1 MEMFWMKSKPAS
13 LHIPATPR
21 VRIALILGTLSAFG
35 PLSLDM
41 YLPALP
47 TLADEF
53 SSSTSYAQLSL
64 TACMVGLALGQL
76 LAGPLSDVRGRR
88 IPLIVGLVLYTIASG
103 LCLVSPTMGSFVALR
118 FIQGMAGAAGIV
130 ISRAV
135 VRDVYEGPELTR
147 FFSLL
152 MLVNGVA
159 PIAAPIIGGQIL
171 TYTSWRGVFILL
183 SLIGALALL
192 AVIFGLGE
200 TLPAQKRSSGGLR
213 QTLLTFGKIARNRR
227 FMGYAL
233 TQGFAMAGM
242 FAYIS
247 GSPFV
252 LQKIYGVSPQMFSI
266 CFAINGLGIILA
278 SQIAGRLAGKVSE
291 TRLLIAGLLTA
302 AAGGTS
308 LLIAILAGGGLI
320 TVLIPLFLV
329 VSSVGLI
336 NTASFALA
344 MADQAKSAGSASA
357 LIGVMTFLLGG
368 LVAPLVGLGGEETA
382 VPMGVV
388 IACADLGALLLY
400 FVMIGRN
407 ESKQNSY
414 TSV

>member
-1 MEMFWMKSKPAS
+1 MKSKAIAS
-13 LHIPATPR
+13 LHTTATPR
-21 VRIALILGTLSAFG
+21 VRMALILGTLSAFG

-53 SSSTSYAQLSL
+53 GSSTSYAQLSL
-64 TACMVGLALGQL
+64 TACMIGLALGQL

-88 IPLIVGLVLYTIASG
+88 IPLIAGLVLYTIASI
-103 LCLVSPTMGSFVALR
+103 LCLVSPTMGSFVVLR
-118 FIQGMAGAAGIV
+118 FIQGLAGAAGIV
-130 ISRAV
+130 IARAV

-152 MLVNGVA
+152 MLINGVA

-183 SLIGALALL
+183 SLIGVLALL

-200 TLPAQKRSSGGLR
+200 TLPAQKRSSGGLK
-213 QTLLTFGKIARNRR
+213 QTLLTFGSITRNRR

-233 TQGFAMAGM
+233 TQGFAAAGM

-291 TRLLIAGLLTA
+291 TRLLIAGLLIA
-302 AAGGTS
+302 AVGGTS
-308 LLIAILAGGGLI
+308 LLVAILAGGGLI
-320 TVLIPLFLV
+320 SVLIPLFLV

-357 LIGVMTFLLGG
+357 LIGVMTFLFGG
-368 LVAPLVGLGGEETA
+368 LVAPLVGLGGEHTA
-382 VPMGVV
+382 VPMGIV
-388 IACADLGALLLY
+388 IACADLGALFLY
-400 FVMIGRN
+400 VVMIGR
-407 ESKQNSY
+407 SKPKQTVST
-414 TSV
+414 TS

>member
-1 MEMFWMKSKPAS
+1 MKSTPAS
-13 LHIPATPR
+13 LSTNSTSR
-21 VRIALILGTLSAFG
+21 VRMALILGTLSAFG

-53 SSSTSYAQLSL
+53 QSSTSYAQLSL
-64 TACMVGLALGQL
+64 TACMVGLAAGQL

-88 IPLIVGLVLYTIASG
+88 TPLIAGLILYTIASI
-103 LCLVSPTMGSFVALR
+103 LCLVSPTMGSFVVLR
-118 FIQGMAGAAGIV
+118 FIQGAAGAAGIV

-135 VRDVYEGPELTR
+135 VRDVYSGPELTR

-152 MLVNGVA
+152 MLINGVA
-159 PIAAPIIGGQIL
+159 PIAAPIIGGQL
-171 TYTSWRGVFILL
+171 LAYTSWRGVFILL
-183 SLIGALALL
+183 SIIGILTLV
-192 AVIFGLGE
+192 AVVVGLGE
-200 TLPAQKRSSGGLR
+200 TLPAERRSSGGLK
-213 QTLLTFGKIARNRR
+213 QTLVTFRKIAGDRL

-233 TQGFAMAGM
+233 TQGFVSAGM

-252 LQKIYGVSPQMFSI
+252 LQKIYGISPQMFSV

-302 AAGGTS
+302 ALGGTS
-308 LLIAILAGGGLI
+308 LLISILAGGNLI
-320 TVLIPLFLV
+320 SVLIPLFLV
-329 VSSVGLI
+329 VSSVGLV

-344 MADQAKSAGSASA
+344 MANQEKSAGSASA
-357 LIGVMTFLLGG
+357 LIGVMTFLFGG
-368 LVAPLVGLGGEETA
+368 IVAPLVGLGGEGTA
-382 VPMGVV
+382 VPMGIV
-388 IACADLGALLLY
+388 IACADIGALLIY
-400 FVMIGRN
+400 VVMVGKGKRGKRQG
-407 ESKQNSY
+407 KQQLA
-414 TSV
+414 

>member
-1 MEMFWMKSKPAS
+1 MKSKPAS
-13 LHIPATPR
+13 LHITATPR
-21 VRIALILGTLSAFG
+21 VRMALILGTLSAFG

-47 TLADEF
+47 MLADEF
-53 SSSTSYAQLSL
+53 GSSTSYAQLSL
-64 TACMVGLALGQL
+64 TACMIGLALGQL

-88 IPLIVGLVLYTIASG
+88 IPLIAGLVLYTIASV
-103 LCLVSPTMGSFVALR
+103 LCLVSPTMGSFVILR
-118 FIQGMAGAAGIV
+118 FIQGLAGAAGIV
-130 ISRAV
+130 ISRAI

-152 MLVNGVA
+152 MLINGVA

-183 SLIGALALL
+183 SLIGVLALL
-192 AVIFGLGE
+192 AVILGLGE
-200 TLPAQKRSSGGLR
+200 TLPVQKRSSGGLK
-213 QTLLTFGKIARNRR
+213 QTLMTFSRIARDRR

-233 TQGFAMAGM
+233 SQGFAAAGM

-252 LQKIYGVSPQMFSI
+252 LQKIYGVSPQLFSI

-291 TRLLIAGLLTA
+291 TRLLIAGLITA
-302 AAGGTS
+302 AVGGTS
-308 LLIAILAGGGLI
+308 LLISILAGGGLMS
-320 TVLIPLFLV
+320 VLIPLFLV

-344 MADQAKSAGSASA
+344 MANQAKSAGSASA
-357 LIGVMTFLLGG
+357 LIGVMTFLFGG
-368 LVAPLVGLGGEETA
+368 IVAPLVGLGGEHTA
-382 VPMGVV
+382 VPMGIV

-400 FVMIGRN
+400 FCMIGRIR
-407 ESKQNSY
+407 SKANHNI
-414 TSV
+414 TA

>member
-1 MEMFWMKSKPAS
+1 MKSKAAAS
-13 LHIPATPR
+13 LHTTATPR
-21 VRIALILGTLSAFG
+21 VRMALILGTLSAFG

-53 SSSTSYAQLSL
+53 GSSTSYAQLSL
-64 TACMVGLALGQL
+64 TACMIGLALGQL

-88 IPLIVGLVLYTIASG
+88 MPLIAGLVLYTIASI
-103 LCLVSPTMGSFVALR
+103 LCLISPSMGSFVVLR
-118 FIQGMAGAAGIV
+118 FIQGLAGAAGIV
-130 ISRAV
+130 IARAV

-152 MLVNGVA
+152 MLINGVA

-183 SLIGALALL
+183 SLIGVLALL

-200 TLPAQKRSSGGLR
+200 TLPAQKRSSGGLK
-213 QTLLTFGKIARNRR
+213 QTLLTFGSIARNRR

-233 TQGFAMAGM
+233 TQGFAAAGM

-291 TRLLIAGLLTA
+291 TRLLIAGLLIA
-302 AAGGTS
+302 AVGGTS

-320 TVLIPLFLV
+320 SVLIPLFMV

-357 LIGVMTFLLGG
+357 LIGVMTFLFGG
-368 LVAPLVGLGGEETA
+368 LVAPLVGLGGEHTA
-382 VPMGVV
+382 VPMGIV
-388 IACADLGALLLY
+388 IACADLGALFLY
-400 FVMIGRN
+400 VVMIGR
-407 ESKQNSY
+407 SKPKQSIS
-414 TSV
+414 TTA

>member
-1 MEMFWMKSKPAS
+1 MKSTTAS
-13 LHIPATPR
+13 LNTNSTSR
-21 VRIALILGTLSAFG
+21 VRMALILGTLSAFG

-53 SSSTSYAQLSL
+53 GSSTSYAQLSL
-64 TACMVGLALGQL
+64 TACMIGLAVGQL

-88 IPLIVGLVLYTIASG
+88 TPLIAGLVLYTIASI
-103 LCLVSPTMGSFVALR
+103 LCLVSPTMGSFVVLR
-118 FIQGMAGAAGIV
+118 FIQGVAGAAGIV
-130 ISRAV
+130 ISRAI
-135 VRDVYEGPELTR
+135 VRDVYSGPELTR

-152 MLVNGVA
+152 MLINGVA
-159 PIAAPIIGGQIL
+159 PIAAPIIGGQLL

-183 SLIGALALL
+183 SLIGILTLL

-200 TLPAQKRSSGGLR
+200 TLPSNRRSSGGLK
-213 QTLLTFGKIARNRR
+213 QTLITFRQIAGDRQ

-233 TQGFAMAGM
+233 TQGFVAAGM

-252 LQKIYGVSPQMFSI
+252 LQKLYGVSPQMFSV

-278 SQIAGRLAGKVSE
+278 SQVAGRLAGKVSE

-302 AAGGTS
+302 ALGGTS
-308 LLIAILAGGGLI
+308 LLIAILAGGNLI
-320 TVLIPLFLV
+320 SVLIPLFLV
-329 VSSVGLI
+329 VSSVGLV

-344 MADQAKSAGSASA
+344 MANQEKSAGSASA
-357 LIGVMTFLLGG
+357 LIGVMTFLFGG
-368 LVAPLVGLGGEETA
+368 IVAPLVGLGGEGTA
-382 VPMGVV
+382 VPMGIV
-388 IACADLGALLLY
+388 IGCADLGALVIY
-400 FVMIGRN
+400 FLMVSRGRKRQN
-407 ESKQNSY
+407 EQVLS
-414 TSV
+414 

>member
-1 MEMFWMKSKPAS
+1 MRIKSTSAS
-13 LHIPATPR
+13 LTTHSTS
-21 VRIALILGTLSAFG
+21 RIRMALILGTLSAFG

-47 TLADEF
+47 TLAADFE
-53 SSSTSYAQLSL
+53 SSTSYAQLSL

-88 IPLIVGLVLYTIASG
+88 TPLIAGLLLYTIASI
-103 LCLVSPTMGSFVALR
+103 LCLVSPTMGSFVVLR
-118 FIQGMAGAAGIV
+118 FIQGVAGAAGIV

-135 VRDVYEGPELTR
+135 VRDVYDGPELTR

-152 MLVNGVA
+152 MLINGVA
-159 PIAAPIIGGQIL
+159 PIAAPIIGGL
-171 TYTSWRGVFILL
+171 LLEYTSWRGVFILL
-183 SLIGALALL
+183 SLIGVLTLL

-200 TLPAQKRSSGGLR
+200 TLPADRRSSGGLK
-213 QTLLTFGKIARNRR
+213 QTLVTFRQIASNRL

-233 TQGFAMAGM
+233 TQGFVGAGM

-252 LQKIYGVSPQMFSI
+252 LQKIYGISPQMFSL

-291 TRLLIAGLLTA
+291 SRLLIAGLIVA
-302 AAGGTS
+302 ALGGTS
-308 LLIAILAGGGLI
+308 LFIAILAGGNLI
-320 TVLIPLFLV
+320 SILIPLFLV
-329 VSSVGLI
+329 VSSVGLV

-344 MADQAKSAGSASA
+344 MANQSKSAGSASA
-357 LIGVMTFLLGG
+357 LIGVMTFMFGG
-368 LVAPLVGLGGEETA
+368 IVAPLVGLGGEGTA
-382 VPMGVV
+382 VPMGIV
-388 IACADLGALLLY
+388 ILCADLGAVLIYLMM
-400 FVMIGRN
+400 VR
-407 ESKQNSY
+407 K
-414 TSV
+414 TSERQVAH

>member
-1 MEMFWMKSKPAS
+1 MRAKSTSAS
-13 LHIPATPR
+13 LTNNSTS
-21 VRIALILGTLSAFG
+21 RIRMALILGTLSAFG

-47 TLADEF
+47 TLAADF
-53 SSSTSYAQLSL
+53 QSSTSYAQLSL

-88 IPLIVGLVLYTIASG
+88 TPLIAGLFLYTIASI
-103 LCLVSPTMGSFVALR
+103 LCLVSPTMGSFVVLR
-118 FIQGMAGAAGIV
+118 FIQGVAGAAGIV

-135 VRDVYEGPELTR
+135 VRDVYDGPELTR

-152 MLVNGVA
+152 MLINGVA
-159 PIAAPIIGGQIL
+159 PIAAPIIGGL
-171 TYTSWRGVFILL
+171 LLEYTSWRGVFILL
-183 SLIGALALL
+183 SLIGVLTLL

-200 TLPAQKRSSGGLR
+200 TLPADRRSSGGLK
-213 QTLLTFGKIARNRR
+213 QTLITFRQIASNRL

-233 TQGFAMAGM
+233 TQGLVGAGM

-252 LQKIYGVSPQMFSI
+252 LQKIYGISPQMFSL

-291 TRLLIAGLLTA
+291 TRLLLAGLIVA
-302 AAGGTS
+302 ALGGTS
-308 LLIAILAGGGLI
+308 LFIAILAEGNLI
-320 TVLIPLFLV
+320 SILIPLFLV
-329 VSSVGLI
+329 VSSVGLV

-344 MADQAKSAGSASA
+344 MANQSKSAGSASA
-357 LIGVMTFLLGG
+357 LIGVMTFMFGG
-368 LVAPLVGLGGEETA
+368 IVAPLVGLGGEGTA
-382 VPMGVV
+382 VPMGIV
-388 IACADLGALLLY
+388 ILCADLGAVLIYLLM
-400 FVMIGRN
+400 VRKT
-407 ESKQNSY
+407 SKQQ
-414 TSV
+414 VAH

>member
-1 MEMFWMKSKPAS
+1 M
-13 LHIPATPR
+13 
-21 VRIALILGTLSAFG
+21 ALILGTLSAFG

-47 TLADEF
+47 GLADEF
-53 SSSTSYAQLSL
+53 GSSASYAQLSL
-64 TACMVGLALGQL
+64 TACMIGLALGQL

-88 IPLIVGLVLYTIASG
+88 IPLIAGLVLYTLASV
-103 LCLVSPTMGSFVALR
+103 LCLVSPTMGSFIVLR
-118 FIQGMAGAAGIV
+118 FVQGVAGAAGIV

-135 VRDVYEGPELTR
+135 VRDMYEGPELTR

-152 MLVNGVA
+152 MLINGVA
-159 PIAAPIIGGQIL
+159 PIAAPIIGGQVL
-171 TYTSWRGVFILL
+171 AYASWRAVFILL
-183 SLIGALALL
+183 SLIGIMALL

-200 TLPAQKRSSGGLR
+200 TLPVHRRSSGGLK
-213 QTLLTFGKIARNRR
+213 QTLLTFGKLIRDRR

-233 TQGFAMAGM
+233 TQGFAAAGM

-252 LQKIYGVSPQMFSI
+252 LQKIYGVSPQMFSV
-266 CFAINGLGIILA
+266 CFAVNGLGIILA

-291 TRLLIAGLLTA
+291 TRLLIAGLITA
-302 AAGGTS
+302 AIGGTS
-308 LLIAILAGGGLI
+308 LLFSILAGGGLI

-344 MADQAKSAGSASA
+344 MGNQAKSAGSASA
-357 LIGVMTFLLGG
+357 LIGVMTFLFGG
-368 LVAPLVGLGGEETA
+368 IVAPLVGLGGEHTA
-382 VPMGVV
+382 VPMGIV
-388 IACADLGALLLY
+388 IACADLGALGLY
-400 FVMIGRN
+400 FVMIGK
-407 ESKQNSY
+407 SKSEQN
-414 TSV
+414 TPAVV

>member
-1 MEMFWMKSKPAS
+1 MRTKSTSAS
-13 LHIPATPR
+13 LTTHSTS
-21 VRIALILGTLSAFG
+21 RIRMALILGTLSAFG

-47 TLADEF
+47 TLASDFE
-53 SSSTSYAQLSL
+53 SSTSYAQLSL

-88 IPLIVGLVLYTIASG
+88 TPLIAGLLLYTIASI
-103 LCLVSPTMGSFVALR
+103 LCLVSPTMGSFVVLR
-118 FIQGMAGAAGIV
+118 FIQGVAGAAGIV

-135 VRDVYEGPELTR
+135 VRDVYDGPELTR

-152 MLVNGVA
+152 MLINGVA
-159 PIAAPIIGGQIL
+159 PIAAPIIGGL
-171 TYTSWRGVFILL
+171 LLEYTSWRGVFILL
-183 SLIGALALL
+183 SLIGVLTLL

-200 TLPAQKRSSGGLR
+200 TLPADRRSSGGLK
-213 QTLLTFGKIARNRR
+213 QTLVTFRQIASNRL

-233 TQGFAMAGM
+233 TQGFVGAGM

-252 LQKIYGVSPQMFSI
+252 LQKIYGISPQMFSL

-291 TRLLIAGLLTA
+291 SRLLIAGLMVA
-302 AAGGTS
+302 ALGGTS
-308 LLIAILAGGGLI
+308 LFIAIIAGGNLI
-320 TVLIPLFLV
+320 SILIPLFLV
-329 VSSVGLI
+329 VSSVGLV

-344 MADQAKSAGSASA
+344 MANQSKSAGSASA
-357 LIGVMTFLLGG
+357 LIGVMTFMFGG
-368 LVAPLVGLGGEETA
+368 IVAPLVGLGGEGTA
-382 VPMGVV
+382 VPMGIV
-388 IACADLGALLLY
+388 ILCADLGAVLIYLMM
-400 FVMIGRN
+400 VRN
-407 ESKQNSY
+407 TSKRQ
-414 TSV
+414 VAH

>member
-1 MEMFWMKSKPAS
+1 MKSTPAS
-13 LHIPATPR
+13 LHTHAAPR
-21 VRIALILGTLSAFG
+21 IRMALILGTLSAFG

-53 SSSTSYAQLSL
+53 GSSASYAQLSL
-64 TACMVGLALGQL
+64 TACMIGLALGQL

-88 IPLIVGLVLYTIASG
+88 TPLIAGLLLYTIASA
-103 LCLVSPTMGSFVALR
+103 LCLVSPSMSSFVVLR
-118 FIQGMAGAAGIV
+118 FIQGLAGAAGIV

-152 MLVNGVA
+152 MLINGVA

-183 SLIGALALL
+183 GFIGVLALL

-200 TLPAQKRSSGGLR
+200 TLPAPKRSSGGLQ
-213 QTLLTFGKIARNRR
+213 QTLLTFGRMARDRR

-233 TQGFAMAGM
+233 TQGFASAGM

-252 LQKIYGVSPQMFSI
+252 LQKIYGVSPQLFSI

-291 TRLLIAGLLTA
+291 TRLLIAGLITA

-308 LLIAILAGGGLI
+308 LLIAILAGGGLVS
-320 TVLIPLFLV
+320 VLIPLFLV

-357 LIGVMTFLLGG
+357 LIGVMTFLFGG
-368 LVAPLVGLGGEETA
+368 LVAPLVGLGGDHTA
-382 VPMGVV
+382 VPMGIV

-400 FVMIGRN
+400 FIMIGR
-407 ESKQNSY
+407 SKSKLDNY
-414 TSV
+414 TSA

>member
-1 MEMFWMKSKPAS
+1 MKSNLAS
-13 LHIPATPR
+13 LQPHAAPR
-21 VRIALILGTLSAFG
+21 RMRMALILGTLSAFG

-47 TLADEF
+47 GLADEF
-53 SSSTSYAQLSL
+53 GSSASYAQLSL
-64 TACMVGLALGQL
+64 TACMIGLALGQL

-88 IPLIVGLVLYTIASG
+88 IPLIAGLVLYTLASV
-103 LCLVSPTMGSFVALR
+103 LCLVSPTMGSFIVLR
-118 FIQGMAGAAGIV
+118 FVQGVAGAAGIV

-135 VRDVYEGPELTR
+135 VRDMYEGPELTR

-152 MLVNGVA
+152 MLINGVA
-159 PIAAPIIGGQIL
+159 PIAAPIIGGQVL
-171 TYTSWRGVFILL
+171 AYASWRAVFILL
-183 SLIGALALL
+183 SLIGIMALL

-200 TLPAQKRSSGGLR
+200 TLPVHRRSSGGLK
-213 QTLLTFGKIARNRR
+213 QTLLTFGKLIRDRR

-233 TQGFAMAGM
+233 TQGFAAAGM

-252 LQKIYGVSPQMFSI
+252 LQKIYGVSPQMFSV
-266 CFAINGLGIILA
+266 CFAVNGLGIILA

-291 TRLLIAGLLTA
+291 TRLLIAGLITA
-302 AAGGTS
+302 AIGGTS
-308 LLIAILAGGGLI
+308 LLFSILAGGGLI

-344 MADQAKSAGSASA
+344 MGNQAKSAGSASA
-357 LIGVMTFLLGG
+357 LIGVMTFLFGG
-368 LVAPLVGLGGEETA
+368 IVAPLVGLGGEHTA
-382 VPMGVV
+382 VPMGIV
-388 IACADLGALLLY
+388 IACADLGALGLY
-400 FVMIGRN
+400 FVMIGK
-407 ESKQNSY
+407 SKPEQN
-414 TSV
+414 TPAVV